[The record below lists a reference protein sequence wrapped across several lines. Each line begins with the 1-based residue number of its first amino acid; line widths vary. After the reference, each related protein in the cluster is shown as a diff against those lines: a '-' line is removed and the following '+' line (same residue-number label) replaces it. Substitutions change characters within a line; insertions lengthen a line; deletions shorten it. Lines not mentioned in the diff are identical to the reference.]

1 MKRLHIVPAKDEANG
16 VYHVARI
23 LAHEDGGEV
32 MDVRQFV
39 GHDGP
44 NAGAME
50 CYSEIWVH
58 GMWLPSEWLACRKVI
73 KAGVPLV
80 RMTHG
85 SLSPIYL
92 KCQSPWK
99 KMVAGFLWERR
110 MFGRATRIVVTG
122 EHEAQWCRGW
132 RLKNDIQ
139 VLDLKR
145 FFALPAQVPS
155 EAEIARW
162 AKAESRPVRVLY
174 MGMRHPLK
182 GVEYL
187 EEAVEEIRRKK
198 KGEGRKCG
206 VELQIVSNAFGEEK
220 EKVWEW
226 CDVLVLPTLSEN
238 FGLVVAEALEH
249 GKRVITT
256 DGAPVWEGQPG
267 VTYLKGYVVAPPT
280 ERMRMLRR
288 ELVRISSGP
297 GNPDGGR

>member
-1 MKRLHIVPAKDEANG
+1 MKALHVVPEINEANG
-16 VYHVARI
+16 VYQVARM
-23 LAHEDGGEV
+23 LAQENGGAV
-32 MDVRQFV
+32 INTRDFLQQNNLNNRTVGQF
-39 GHDGP
+39 
-44 NAGAME
+44 
-50 CYSEIWVH
+50 SEAWVH

-85 SLSPIYL
+85 SLSPVYL

-99 KMVAGFLWERR
+99 KKAVGILWERR
-110 MFGRATRIVVTG
+110 MFGHATRIVVTG
-122 EHEAQWCRGW
+122 EHEAQWCRRWG
-132 RLKNDIQ
+132 LKNDIQ

-145 FFALPAQVPS
+145 FFALPADIPS
-155 EAEIARW
+155 GIEIARR
-162 AKAESRPVRVLY
+162 ANAESRPVHVLY

-187 EEAVEEIRRKK
+187 EEAVEEIRRGDEG
-198 KGEGRKCG
+198 KGRRCG

-256 DGAPVWEGQPG
+256 DGAPAWEGQPG
-267 VTYLKGYVVAPPT
+267 VTYLKGYVVAHPT

-288 ELVRISSGP
+288 ELVRISSGK
-297 GNPDGGR
+297 GGDDGE